1 MRGSFKVEL
10 LDQQHDGKYT
20 FFFTHDIDVPSDHVD
35 RVTEG
40 GVNPKG
46 WGVHRLMSHDC
57 ILNSNY
63 LKNESLFFMI
73 SYQPIMVFYRKIM
86 HQ

>member
-1 MRGSFKVEL
+1 MEL
-10 LDQQHDGKYT
+10 LDQQHDSKYT
-20 FFFTHDIDVPSDHVD
+20 FFFTYDINVPSDHVD

-46 WGVHRLMSHDC
+46 LGVRRLMSHEF

-63 LKNESLFFMI
+63 LKNYSLFFMI
-73 SYQPIMVFYRKIM
+73 SY
-86 HQ
+86 